1 MNEPAPPAANRS
13 TAPISVVE
21 TSSSTGPAIVTTPP
35 SPSLPPTAT
44 VPRYAWYVL
53 LVLALVNMVNF
64 VDRNILAVL
73 LEPIKLEFGLS
84 DKQLGLLT
92 GFAFIVVHSAFGL
105 PLARLADRTAR
116 RSVIAWG
123 VAIWSAMTAAMGVAT
138 SYGQLLFLR
147 MGVGI
152 GEAAGAPPSH
162 SLLSDYFPA
171 SKRATALSLFGMGV
185 YAGTMFGYLAAGWM
199 GDQFGWRLTF
209 VAVGIPGLLL
219 ALLVGTTVREPT
231 RPAPAADESILFVL
245 QYLASKPSFVF
256 LMLAASCHAI
266 AAYAAIMWTPTFYQR
281 VHGLSLQ
288 QVGFWL
294 GPVSGVGGAL
304 GALGGGLVA
313 DRLGRRDQRWYAWVA
328 TIVAFSAVPTGI
340 AAYLFAGDSKSSLFA
355 YFGFILMIGAY
366 NGPLHAMNQ
375 FLARPRMRSVSVA
388 IQLFIVNLIGGVVG
402 PWVVGAISDA
412 LRPEVGEL
420 GIRHAMWTTVA
431 VGASLASVFYFLT
444 SLQLRRNIA
453 EANEP

>member
-1 MNEPAPPAANRS
+1 MRQTDPVEVTAAAPH
-13 TAPISVVE
+13 
-21 TSSSTGPAIVTTPP
+21 
-35 SPSLPPTAT
+35 
-44 VPRYAWYVL
+44 PRAYPMLAFLILLYVI
-53 LVLALVNMVNF
+53 NY
-64 VDRNILAVL
+64 VDRQILSVL
-73 LEPIKLEFGLS
+73 LEPIKQDLGAS
-84 DKQLGLLT
+84 DAQMGLLS
-92 GFAFIVVHSAFGL
+92 GLAFALFYTFAAI
-105 PLARLADRTAR
+105 PIARLADGGVRKN
-116 RSVIAWG
+116 VIVWG
-123 VAIWSAMTAAMGVAT
+123 VAAWSLMTASCGLARSFVELA
-138 SYGQLLFLR
+138 LAR
-147 MGVGI
+147 VGVGA
-152 GEAAGAPPSH
+152 GEATLNPAAH
-162 SLLSDYFPA
+162 SLLSDYFPP

-185 YAGTMFGYLAAGWM
+185 YAGTMFGYLVAGWM
-199 GDQFGWRLTF
+199 GERFGWRLTF

-219 ALLVGTTVREPT
+219 ALLVGTTVREPA

-245 QYLASKPSFVF
+245 RYLASKPSFVF

-304 GALGGGLVA
+304 GALSGGLVA
-313 DRLGRRDQRWYAWVA
+313 DRLGRGDQRWYAWVA
-328 TIVAFSAVPTGI
+328 TIVALLAVPSGVV
-340 AAYLFAGDSKSSLFA
+340 AYLFTSDSKSSLLA
-355 YFGFILMIGAY
+355 YFVFILMIGAY

-388 IQLFIVNLIGGVVG
+388 LQLFIVNLIGGVVG
-402 PWVVGAISDA
+402 PWVVGAISDG
-412 LRPEVGEL
+412 LRPELGEL